1 MFLEIVKTKTEPKQS
16 RNIMRQLVLQG
27 RKPIL
32 HLQFR
37 MGENQLYV
45 SIEQMNY
52 ARNIRSVFS

>member
-1 MFLEIVKTKTEPKQS
+1 
-16 RNIMRQLVLQG
+16 MRQLVLQG
-27 RKPIL
+27 RKSIL